1 MRQSNDEKLYHQYCE
16 LLAYCEVGFMN
27 GYTDDRGSC
36 SQKIGLHLKPII
48 IANTLVIP
56 YPVYGRNSDLKPN
69 HCERKGV

>member
-1 MRQSNDEKLYHQYCE
+1 
-16 LLAYCEVGFMN
+16 MN